1 MLRRDPRRGEYMAVR
16 WRPNEKAIINRSH
29 LFFQGGIEKRDR
41 SLEMEE
47 RALKVSISNRTVS
60 AID

>member
-1 MLRRDPRRGEYMAVR
+1 MAVR